1 MRLNSIKQALR
12 TTILIYAGVACLNAT
27 ARLQDLPKLKGF
39 FNDYAVVMSPMEAVD
54 IERTLSEYDSDANI
68 QIVVVTIKET
78 GIEDLKTFTQRLW
91 SKYKIAE
98 VKKYENRGA
107 LIVINTVEKSAAI
120 KVHPAVKS
128 RLTDYVANEII
139 SSCLLPEIEKGNYF
153 RGILQTIAEVRTRL
167 VEAEGVDSATEGNI
181 LYIFL
186 GILLGSFALAA
197 LIFLF
202 RKRSKN

>member
-1 MRLNSIKQALR
+1 
-12 TTILIYAGVACLNAT
+12 
-27 ARLQDLPKLKGF
+27 
-39 FNDYAVVMSPMEAVD
+39 MEAVD